1 MLFVQNFMPV
11 LVTEGNKSLR
21 TKTPRGCGRMVLSVV
36 IAFLF
41 SVYVSYASAVRQDTS
56 VKRVADTA
64 SMFPIR
70 MLDEVVITG
79 RPGTMPQDEYMRLK
93 YRVRRVWPYALL
105 GAQYFEELD
114 RLRPEL
120 SKKQFRKTVKQRQ
133 DELYDNFAGILKK
146 FSRKEGRVLI
156 KLIYRQT
163 GISAY
168 DIARDL
174 KSGFRAFWWNTAAGM
189 FSLSL
194 KDVYDPQNITE
205 DYYIEM
211 IIKEGFDNGTLVYA
225 PSHKDHLS
233 YFYTPE
239 DLGVK
244 KAQSPKDR
252 RREKKA
258 ARKNDI

>member
-1 MLFVQNFMPV
+1 MV
-11 LVTEGNKSLR
+11 LVA
-21 TKTPRGCGRMVLSVV
+21 VV
-36 IAFLF
+36 AFLF

-56 VKRVADTA
+56 VRRASDTA
-64 SMFPIR
+64 DVFPVK

-79 RPGTMPQDEYMRLK
+79 HLNTMPQDEYMRLK

-105 GAQYFEELD
+105 GAQYLEELD
-114 RLRPEL
+114 RIRPEL

-168 DIARDL
+168 DIAKDL

-194 KDVYDPQNITE
+194 KDVYDPQDVAE

-225 PSHKDHLS
+225 PSYKDHLS
-233 YFYTPE
+233 YFYSPE
-239 DLGVK
+239 NTEDK
-244 KAQSPKDR
+244 KTPKDR
-252 RREKKA
+252 RREKRE
-258 ARKNDI
+258 ARRNKQ

>member
-1 MLFVQNFMPV
+1 
-11 LVTEGNKSLR
+11 
-21 TKTPRGCGRMVLSVV
+21 
-36 IAFLF
+36 
-41 SVYVSYASAVRQDTS
+41 
-56 VKRVADTA
+56 
-64 SMFPIR
+64 
-70 MLDEVVITG
+70 
-79 RPGTMPQDEYMRLK
+79 
-93 YRVRRVWPYALL
+93 
-105 GAQYFEELD
+105 
-114 RLRPEL
+114 
-120 SKKQFRKTVKQRQ
+120 
-133 DELYDNFAGILKK
+133 
-146 FSRKEGRVLI
+146 
-156 KLIYRQT
+156 
-163 GISAY
+163 
-168 DIARDL
+168 
-174 KSGFRAFWWNTAAGM
+174 M

-194 KDVYDPQNITE
+194 KDVYDPQNVTE

>member
-1 MLFVQNFMPV
+1 MV
-11 LVTEGNKSLR
+11 LVA
-21 TKTPRGCGRMVLSVV
+21 MV
-36 IAFLF
+36 AFLF

-56 VKRVADTA
+56 VRRASDTA
-64 SMFPIR
+64 AVFPVK

-79 RPGTMPQDEYMRLK
+79 HLNTMPQDEYMRLK

-105 GAQYFEELD
+105 GAQYLEELD
-114 RLRPEL
+114 RIRPEL

-168 DIARDL
+168 DIAKDL

-194 KDVYDPQNITE
+194 KDVYDPQDVAE

-225 PSHKDHLS
+225 PSYKDHLS
-233 YFYTPE
+233 YFYSPE
-239 DLGVK
+239 NTEDK
-244 KAQSPKDR
+244 KTPKDR
-252 RREKKA
+252 RREKRE
-258 ARKNDI
+258 ARRNKQ